1 MEIPAVTLRVG
12 RRDEG
17 SFRLQWTR
25 PKTHVDGYEIHLVPT
40 GDPEGA
46 ESLQLPGSA
55 TSFERSGLGP
65 GQEFSVTVRAQR
77 AQRLGPPATQSVRT
91 RIDAPRDLR
100 PTGAT
105 ATSLSLRWE
114 PPAARPDGYTL
125 LYGPAG
131 RDSTEPPTRLALPPD
146 RTALTLTGLRGT
158 TQYTLTLSAHRGPE
172 QSPPATTH
180 ASTAPMP
187 TLPPPGRPHP
197 EPTRP
202 PVPRL
207 RPPGPAGKPGPR
219 PAPANASSV
228 PSPLFFRTMTQNLT
242 AKLSGYNGTLL
253 QRLESYLCATRYPLR
268 GNQTIATVAK
278 AIYRYLVQ
286 RKSLEE
292 QEMVYVGLGQHSKE
306 LGAMA
311 PPQGHPME
319 QPPGRFQT
327 TGEVGSIFSA
337 GSPGSDAGPRGH
349 AKPAVVA
356 RSPGTIVVSLEG
368 MRGHAERVVVRHWR
382 AGDGGGAGE
391 LAVPGDAAAVR
402 LQGLAPGTTYQV
414 EIHGLVQGRLSKS
427 YSFVAST
434 APEASGTEQP
444 PETSMPSL
452 SRPGPPP
459 GDLAVTDV
467 SPDRFRVTWTATTGP
482 FQHFLLR
489 YREPGSVVP
498 PGQTQVP
505 GGKRSVIVT
514 QLSPGTEYEV
524 ELRGVAPDGTISEP
538 ITTSVWT
545 ARLGGGPGPNE
556 LGVLG
561 VRNVTSDGFGLQWRA
576 RKGLFQSFLLRY
588 EDAAG
593 RTGPQEAEVP
603 GDQRATRV
611 GGLQP
616 GAEYNVTLYGV
627 HRGQLSPP
635 LRARVRTAPADPALQ
650 PSLGDLSASDITHD
664 SALLS
669 WTVQTGTFDSFL
681 LQYKDTE
688 GKPQA
693 LPVDGGSRTV
703 TVTKL
708 APSRRYKFNLYGIS
722 GRKRLGPVSTDAVT
736 AAVPREEEPAPQPSL
751 GELSASDVT
760 HDSALLSWTV
770 QSGDFDSF
778 LLQYKDA
785 EGNPQAL
792 PVDGGSRTVTV
803 ANLAPS
809 RRYKF
814 NLYGISGRKR
824 LGPVSTDTITAAVP
838 REEEPAPQPS
848 LGELSASDVTHDSA
862 LLSWTVQS
870 GDFDSFLLQ
879 YKDAE
884 GNPQAL
890 PVDGGSRTVTVANLA
905 PSRRYKFNLYGI
917 SGRKRLG
924 PVSTDTVTAAVPREE
939 EPAPQPSLGEL
950 SASDVTHDSALLSWT
965 VQSGDFDSF
974 LLQYKDAEGNPQA
987 LPVDGGSRT
996 VTIANLA
1003 PSRRYK
1009 FNLYGISGRKRLG
1022 PVFTDTV
1029 TAAEPREE
1037 EPASE
1042 PSLGELSASDIT
1054 HDSIPLSWTV
1064 QSGDFDS
1071 FLLQYK
1077 NAEGKPQALPVDGG
1091 SRTVTI
1097 TNLAP
1102 SHRYKFKLYGISGR
1116 KRLGPVSTDAVTAA
1130 APREE
1135 EPAPQPSLGELSA
1148 SDITHDSAL
1157 LSWTVQAGDFDS
1169 FLLQYKD
1176 AEGNPQALPVDGGSR
1191 TVTVTNLA
1199 PSRRYKFNLYGIS
1212 GRKRLGP
1219 VSTDAVTAAAPRE
1232 KEPASQPSLGELSAS
1247 DVTHDSILLS
1257 WTVQAGDFDSFLLQ
1271 YKDAEGKP
1279 QALPVDGGSRTVT
1292 VTNLAPSR
1300 RYKFN
1305 LYGISGRKR
1314 LGPVSTDAVTATAP
1328 REEESAP
1335 QPSLGE
1341 LSASDVTHDSAL
1353 LSWTV
1358 QAGDFDSFLLQYK
1371 DAEGKPQALTV
1382 DGGSRTVT
1390 VGNLAPSRRYKFN
1403 LYGVSGRKR
1412 LGPVSTDAVTATAP
1426 REKEPAPQPSLGE
1439 LSASDVTHDS
1449 ALLSWTIQAGDF
1461 DSFLLQYKDTE
1472 GKPQALP
1479 VDRGSR
1485 SVTVANL
1492 APSRRYKFNLY
1503 GISGRKRL
1511 GPVSTDTVTAAAPRK
1526 EEPAPQPSLGEL
1538 SASGVTHDSI
1548 LLSWTIQAGDF
1559 DSFLLQYKDA
1569 EGKPQALPVDG
1580 GSRTVTVTNLA
1591 PSRRYKFN
1599 LYGISGRKRLGPVA
1613 TDAVTATAPRE
1624 EEPAPQ
1630 PSLGELSASDV
1641 TPDSALL
1648 SWTVEEGTF
1657 DSFLLQYKDA
1667 EGNPQALPVDGA
1679 SRTITVANLTPSRR
1693 YKFNLYGISGRK
1705 RLGPVSTDA
1714 VTAAVPREEE
1724 PTPQPSL
1731 GELSA
1736 SNVTHDSAL
1745 LSWTV
1750 QAGTFDSFL
1759 LQYKD
1764 AEGKPQALP
1773 VDGES
1778 RTVTVSN
1785 LAPSRRYKF
1794 NLYGI
1799 SGRKRLGPI
1808 STDTVT
1814 AAAPREEEP
1823 APQPS
1828 LGELSASDVT
1838 PDSALLSWTVEE
1850 GTFDSFL
1857 LQYKDA
1863 EGNPQALP
1871 VDGASRTITVAN
1883 LTPSRR
1889 YKFNLYGISG
1899 RKRLGPVSTDAVTAA
1914 VPREEEPTPQPS
1926 LGELSASNVTHD
1938 SALLSWTVQ
1947 AGTFDSFLLQYK
1959 DVEGKPQA
1967 LPVDGE
1973 SRTVTVSNLAPS
1985 RRYKFNLYGISG
1997 RKRLGPISTDTVTAA
2012 APREEEPA
2020 PQPSLGELSASDVT
2034 PDSALLSWTVEE
2046 GTFDSFLLQY
2056 KDAEG
2061 NPQALPVDGASRTI
2075 TVANLTPSRR
2085 YKFNLYGI
2093 SGRKRLGPVST
2104 DAVTAA
2110 VPREE
2115 EPTPQPSL
2123 GELSA
2128 SNVTHDSALLSWTVQ
2143 AGTFDSFLLQ
2153 YKDAEGKPQALPVD
2167 GESRTVT
2174 VSNLAPSRRYKFN
2187 LYGISGRKRLGP
2199 ISTDTVTAAAPREEE
2214 PAPQP
2219 SLGELSASDVTPDSA
2234 LLSWTVEEGT
2244 FDSFLL
2250 QYKDAEGN
2258 PQALPVDGASRT
2270 ITVANLTPSR
2280 RYKFNLYGISGRKRL
2295 GPVST
2300 DAVTATA
2307 PREEEPAPQ
2316 PSLGELSASNVT
2328 HDSAL
2333 LSWTVQAGTF
2343 DSFLLQYK
2351 DAEGNPQA
2359 LPVDGES
2366 RTVTVSNLAPS
2377 RRYKFNLYGISGRK
2391 RLGPISTDTV
2401 TATAPREEEPA
2412 PQPSL
2417 GELSASDVTPDSALL
2432 SWTVEEGTFDSFL
2445 LQYKDAEGNPQALPV
2460 DGASRTITVANL
2472 TPSRRYKFNLYGISG
2487 RKRLGPV
2494 STDAVTAAVPRE
2506 KEPTPQPSLG
2516 ELSAS
2521 NVTHDSALLSW
2532 TVQAGTFDSFL
2543 LQYKDAEGKPQ
2554 ALPVDG
2560 ESRTVTVSNLAPSRR
2575 YKFNLYGIS
2584 GRKRL
2589 GPISTDTVTAAAP
2602 REKEPASEPSL
2613 GELSASDVTH
2623 DSALLSWTVQAGDF
2637 DSFLLQYKDAEGKP
2651 QALPVDRGSR
2661 TVTVANL
2668 APSRRYKFN
2677 LYGISGRKRL
2687 GPVSTDAVTAVTG
2700 EEEPAPQPSL
2710 GELSASDVTHNSI
2723 LLSWTVEEGTFD
2735 SFLLQY
2741 KDSEGKP
2748 QALPVDG
2755 GSRTVTVANLA
2766 PSRRHKFNLYGIS
2779 GRKRLGPVST
2789 DAVTAPALREEEPA
2803 PQPSLGELS
2812 ASNVTHDSALLS
2824 WTVQSGDFDSFLLQ
2838 YKDAEGNPQALPVD
2852 GGSRTVTV
2860 ANLAPSRRYKFN
2872 LYGISGHK
2880 RLGPVSTDAV
2890 TAAVPREEEPA
2901 PQPSL
2906 GELSASNVTHDSAL
2920 LSWTVQAGD
2929 FDSFLLQYKDAEGK
2943 LQALPVDGGSRTVT
2957 VANLAPSRRYKFNLY
2972 GISGHKRLGPVSTD
2986 AVTAMAPREEGV
2998 GMQLRLGELS
3008 VANAAHNS
3016 LDLSWTVEVGTFDSF
3031 ILQYRD
3037 TEGNP
3042 RALPVDGAL
3051 RSLHL
3056 HDLAPSRRYKF
3067 NLYGISGRKRLG
3079 PVSTN
3084 AVTAAAPREEEPAPQ
3099 PSLGELS
3106 ASNVTHDSALLSW
3119 TVQAGTFDSFVL
3131 QYKDMEGNPQALPVD
3146 GGSRTVT
3153 VANLAPS
3160 RRYKFNL
3167 YGISG
3172 RKRLGPV
3179 STDTVTAAAPREEEP
3194 APQPSLGEL
3203 SASDV
3208 THNSTL
3214 LSWTVQ
3220 SGDFDSFL
3228 LQYKDAKG
3236 KPQALPVDG
3245 GSRTVTV
3252 ANLAPSRRY
3261 KFNLYGISGHKRL
3274 GPVSTDAVTAAA
3286 PREEEP
3292 APQPSLGELS
3302 ASDVTHD
3309 SIPLS
3314 WTVEEGTFDS
3324 FLLQYKDA
3332 EGNPQ
3337 ALPVGGASCR
3347 VTVTNLAPSRR
3358 YKFNLYGISGRKRLG
3373 PVSTDAVTAAAP
3385 REKEPAPQ
3393 PSLGE
3398 LSASDVT
3405 HDSILLSWTVQA
3417 GDFDSFL
3424 LQYKDV
3430 KGKPQ
3435 ALPVDGGS
3443 RTVTVTNL
3451 APSRRY
3457 KFNLYGISGRKRLGP
3472 ISTDAVT
3479 DVAPREEEPAPQPSL
3494 GELSASD
3501 ITHDSALL
3509 SWTVEEGTFD
3519 SFLLQ
3524 YKDAE
3529 GKPQALPVD
3538 GESRTVTVA
3547 NLAPSRRYKFNLYG
3561 ISGRKR
3567 LGPVSTDTVTA
3578 AAPWEEE
3585 PAPQPSLGE
3594 LSASDVTHDSALLS
3608 WTVEE
3613 GTFDSFLLQYKD
3625 AEGNPQALPVDGGSR
3640 SVTVANLAPSRRY
3653 KFNLYGISG
3662 RKRLGPVSTDAVTAA
3677 GPREEEPALQPSLGE
3692 LSASN
3697 VTHDSALLSWTVE
3710 GTFDSFLLQYKD
3722 AEGKPQALPVDG
3734 GSRSVT
3740 VANLALSRRYKFNL
3754 YGVSGRKRLGPVS
3767 TDTVTAP
3774 REEEPAPQPSLGEL
3788 SASDVTHDS
3797 ALISW
3802 TVEEGTF
3809 DSFLLQYKDA
3819 EGKPQAL
3826 PVDGGSRSV
3835 TVANLAPSRRY
3846 KFNLY
3851 GISGRKRL
3859 GPVSTDAV
3867 TAAALREEEPAPQP
3881 SLGELS
3887 ASDVTHD
3894 SALLS
3899 WTVEG
3904 TFDSFLLQY
3913 KDAEGKP
3920 QALPT
3925 DGASRRV
3932 TITNLAP
3939 SRRYKFNLY
3948 GISGRKRLGPV
3959 STDTV
3964 TATVPREEEP
3974 APQPSLGEL
3983 SASNVTHDSA
3993 LLSWTVQAGTF
4004 DSFLLQYKDAEGKP
4018 QALPVDGGSRTV
4030 TVTNLAPSRR
4040 YKFNLYGISGRKR
4053 LGPISTDT
4061 VTATALR
4068 EEEPAPQPSLGEL
4081 SASNVTHDSALLSWT
4096 VQAGDFDSFLL
4107 QYKDAEGN
4115 PQALPVDGGSRTVT
4129 VAHLAPS
4136 RRYKFNLYGISGRK
4150 RLGPVST
4157 DTVTAAAP
4165 REEEPAPQPS
4175 LGELSASDV
4184 THDSALL
4191 SWTVQAGDFDS
4202 FLLQYKDAEGKPQAL
4217 PVDGGSRTVTV
4228 AHLAPSRRYKFNLY
4242 GISGRKRLGPVST
4255 DTVTAPREEG
4265 AGIRLRLGQL
4275 SASDITHNSLDLSW
4289 TVEEGTFDSFI
4300 LQYRDADSNPQV
4312 LPVDGGSRTV
4322 TVAHL
4327 APSRRYKFNLYGIS
4341 GRKRLGP
4348 VSTDA
4353 VTGRQEEEDE
4363 EEEEEGASQPKLGE
4377 LSTSEVTK
4385 DSVRLSWTV
4394 QAGAFDSFL
4403 LQYRDGE
4410 GKPQALPTD
4419 GASRTLVV
4427 SDLLPSRKYKF
4438 NLYGVSGPK
4447 RLGPVSTDAVTA
4459 FPEASSVTPARL
4471 DQLLISEVTPTS
4483 LRLSWDAPEGN
4494 FDTFLIRYRD
4504 AGRGPGLGPAPAQ
4517 EVPVPGAQRS
4527 AVLRGLRPSTE
4538 YGLAVYG
4545 LRQGEETANVHGAA
4559 QTSSLELESPRDL
4572 HFSDV
4577 RETSVGVTWGAPSTH
4592 VDRYKVSFQLSKGG
4606 EPQSVMVAGTRLQTT
4621 LEGLIPG
4628 ASYEVSVMAVR
4639 GFEESEPLVGYVTT
4653 VPDGPSDLR
4662 AVNVTEASALLRWNP
4677 PRAPVQSYE
4686 LSYGPPEGPAVTV
4699 RLPGARAEH
4708 PLTGLRLDT
4717 EYLVSVH
4724 GVTGGN
4730 RSSPAHATFTTGLD
4744 APRDLQATDV
4754 TPRSARLSWTPPRV
4768 PPAGYL
4774 LSYET
4779 PSGQTQEIPLGSDA
4793 ASYQL
4798 SNLSPSSRYQVR
4810 VQAIRGGLPSTP
4822 IATSFNTVW
4831 LTYPFP
4837 RDCVEEQ
4844 LNGPGPSREVT
4855 IYLGGDRQ
4863 RPLQV
4868 YCDMETDGGG
4878 WLVFQRR
4885 MDGETD
4891 FWRDWQAYAQGFGN
4905 RSREF
4910 WLGNDALHQLTA
4922 AGEQELRVDLRA
4934 GAEAAYARYQRFRVD
4949 PPSEHYRLH
4958 LDGYRGT
4965 AGDAL
4970 SYHSGSVFSTRDR
4983 DPSRLLIPCAVSYR
4997 GAWWYRNCHY
5007 ANLNGLYG
5015 SGRDHQGVNWFN
5027 WKGFEFSIP
5036 FTEMKLRPRR
5046 G

>member
-1 MEIPAVTLRVG
+1 MGPWLLLLALVQGAPPPPGTGLRAPHPHRAPANATVFSHIYSIRRGAGEGAGGAGPESPQEALAPPSQQQPPRLYEHTLEGDEQVVFTHRINLPPPACDCEGRGDGGALREALSRLRALEAQVQALREQCGAKGCCPSSATAQAGTGQTDTQSLCSRHGTFDLATCGCVCQPGWGGPTCAEPQCPGGCGGRGECRAGRCACPPGFTGARCETPVCADDCNDQGRCQGGRCVCFPGYSGPACETPDCPGDCRGRGRCQGGRCVCRPGYAGPDCGTRGCPGDCRGRGRCLKSGVCACHPGYAGPDCSQPACPGDCGGHGECRLGECHCQEGYAGEDCTIEIPAVTLRVG

-25 PKTHVDGYEIHLVPT
+25 PKSHVDGYEIHLVPT

-65 GQEFSVTVRAQR
+65 GREFSVTVRAQR

-125 LYGPAG
+125 HYGPAG

-146 RTALTLTGLRGT
+146 RTALTLTGLRST
-158 TQYTLTLSAHRGPE
+158 TQYTLTLTAHRGPE
-172 QSPPATTH
+172 QSPPASIN

-207 RPPGPAGKPGPR
+207 RPPGPVGKPGPR

-242 AKLSGYNGTLL
+242 AKLSRYNGTLL
-253 QRLESYLCATRYPLR
+253 QRLESYLRATRYPLR
-268 GNQTIATVAK
+268 GNQTIATAAR
-278 AIYRYLVQ
+278 AIYHYLVQ

-319 QPPGRFQT
+319 QPTGPPGRFQIA
-327 TGEVGSIFSA
+327 GEGGSIFSA
-337 GSPGSDAGPRGH
+337 GSPGSEAGPRGH

-402 LQGLAPGTTYQV
+402 LQGLAPGTTYRV

-452 SRPGPPP
+452 SRPGRPP

-593 RTGPQEAEVP
+593 RMGPREAEVP

-616 GAEYNVTLYGV
+616 GTEYNVTLYGV

-635 LRARVRTAPADPALQ
+635 LRARVRTAPSEPAPQ
-650 PSLGDLSASDITHD
+650 PSLGELSASSVTHD

-669 WTVQTGTFDSFL
+669 WTVQSGTFDSFL
-681 LQYKDTE
+681 LQYKDAE

-703 TVTKL
+703 TVAKL

-751 GELSASDVT
+751 GELSASGVT
-760 HDSALLSWTV
+760 HDSALLSWTI
-770 QSGDFDSF
+770 QAGDFDSF

-785 EGNPQAL
+785 EGNPQVLPVDGGSRTVTVANLAPSRRYKFNLYGISGRKRLGPISTDTVTAAAPREEEPASEPSLGELSASDITHDSTLLSWTVQAGDFDSFLLQYKDAEGKPQAL

-824 LGPVSTDTITAAVP
+824 LGPVSTDAVTAAAPREEEPASEPSLGELSASDITHDSTLLSWTVQAGDFDSFLLQYKDAEGKPQALPVDGGSRTVTVANLAPSRRYKFKLYGISGRKRLGPVSTDTVTAAEP

-862 LLSWTVQS
+862 LLSWTVQA
-870 GDFDSFLLQ
+870 GTFDSFLLQ
-879 YKDAE
+879 YKD
-884 GNPQAL
+884 
-890 PVDGGSRTVTVANLA
+890 
-905 PSRRYKFNLYGI
+905 
-917 SGRKRLG
+917 
-924 PVSTDTVTAAVPREE
+924 
-939 EPAPQPSLGEL
+939 
-950 SASDVTHDSALLSWT
+950 
-965 VQSGDFDSF
+965 
-974 LLQYKDAEGNPQA
+974 
-987 LPVDGGSRT
+987 
-996 VTIANLA
+996 
-1003 PSRRYK
+1003 
-1009 FNLYGISGRKRLG
+1009 
-1022 PVFTDTV
+1022 
-1029 TAAEPREE
+1029 
-1037 EPASE
+1037 
-1042 PSLGELSASDIT
+1042 
-1054 HDSIPLSWTV
+1054 
-1064 QSGDFDS
+1064 
-1071 FLLQYK
+1071 
-1077 NAEGKPQALPVDGG
+1077 AEGKPQALPVDGG
-1091 SRTVTI
+1091 SRIVT
-1097 TNLAP
+1097 LA
-1102 SHRYKFKLYGISGR
+1102 
-1116 KRLGPVSTDAVTAA
+1116 
-1130 APREE
+1130 
-1135 EPAPQPSLGELSA
+1135 
-1148 SDITHDSAL
+1148 
-1157 LSWTVQAGDFDS
+1157 
-1169 FLLQYKD
+1169 
-1176 AEGNPQALPVDGGSR
+1176 
-1191 TVTVTNLA
+1191 NLA

-1232 KEPASQPSLGELSAS
+1232 EKPAPQPSLGELSAS
-1247 DVTHDSILLS
+1247 DVTHDSALLS
-1257 WTVQAGDFDSFLLQ
+1257 WTVQAGDFDSFLLQYKDAEGKPQALPVDGGSRTVTVADLAPSRRYKFNLYGISGRKRLGPVSTDAVTATAPQEEEPAPQPSLGELSASDVTHDSALLSWTVEEGTFDSFLLQ

-1314 LGPVSTDAVTATAP
+1314 LGPVSTDAVTA
-1328 REEESAP
+1328 
-1335 QPSLGE
+1335 
-1341 LSASDVTHDSAL
+1341 
-1353 LSWTV
+1353 
-1358 QAGDFDSFLLQYK
+1358 
-1371 DAEGKPQALTV
+1371 
-1382 DGGSRTVT
+1382 
-1390 VGNLAPSRRYKFN
+1390 
-1403 LYGVSGRKR
+1403 
-1412 LGPVSTDAVTATAP
+1412 
-1426 REKEPAPQPSLGE
+1426 
-1439 LSASDVTHDS
+1439 
-1449 ALLSWTIQAGDF
+1449 
-1461 DSFLLQYKDTE
+1461 
-1472 GKPQALP
+1472 
-1479 VDRGSR
+1479 
-1485 SVTVANL
+1485 
-1492 APSRRYKFNLY
+1492 
-1503 GISGRKRL
+1503 
-1511 GPVSTDTVTAAAPRK
+1511 
-1526 EEPAPQPSLGEL
+1526 
-1538 SASGVTHDSI
+1538 
-1548 LLSWTIQAGDF
+1548 
-1559 DSFLLQYKDA
+1559 
-1569 EGKPQALPVDG
+1569 
-1580 GSRTVTVTNLA
+1580 
-1591 PSRRYKFN
+1591 
-1599 LYGISGRKRLGPVA
+1599 
-1613 TDAVTATAPRE
+1613 
-1624 EEPAPQ
+1624 
-1630 PSLGELSASDV
+1630 
-1641 TPDSALL
+1641 
-1648 SWTVEEGTF
+1648 
-1657 DSFLLQYKDA
+1657 
-1667 EGNPQALPVDGA
+1667 
-1679 SRTITVANLTPSRR
+1679 
-1693 YKFNLYGISGRK
+1693 
-1705 RLGPVSTDA
+1705 
-1714 VTAAVPREEE
+1714 
-1724 PTPQPSL
+1724 
-1731 GELSA
+1731 
-1736 SNVTHDSAL
+1736 
-1745 LSWTV
+1745 
-1750 QAGTFDSFL
+1750 
-1759 LQYKD
+1759 
-1764 AEGKPQALP
+1764 
-1773 VDGES
+1773 
-1778 RTVTVSN
+1778 
-1785 LAPSRRYKF
+1785 
-1794 NLYGI
+1794 
-1799 SGRKRLGPI
+1799 
-1808 STDTVT
+1808 
-1814 AAAPREEEP
+1814 AAPREEEP
-1823 APQPS
+1823 AP
-1828 LGELSASDVT
+1828 
-1838 PDSALLSWTVEE
+1838 
-1850 GTFDSFL
+1850 
-1857 LQYKDA
+1857 
-1863 EGNPQALP
+1863 
-1871 VDGASRTITVAN
+1871 R
-1883 LTPSRR
+1883 
-1889 YKFNLYGISG
+1889 
-1899 RKRLGPVSTDAVTAA
+1899 
-1914 VPREEEPTPQPS
+1914 
-1926 LGELSASNVTHD
+1926 
-1938 SALLSWTVQ
+1938 
-1947 AGTFDSFLLQYK
+1947 
-1959 DVEGKPQA
+1959 
-1967 LPVDGE
+1967 
-1973 SRTVTVSNLAPS
+1973 
-1985 RRYKFNLYGISG
+1985 
-1997 RKRLGPISTDTVTAA
+1997 
-2012 APREEEPA
+2012 
-2020 PQPSLGELSASDVT
+2020 
-2034 PDSALLSWTVEE
+2034 
-2046 GTFDSFLLQY
+2046 
-2056 KDAEG
+2056 
-2061 NPQALPVDGASRTI
+2061 
-2075 TVANLTPSRR
+2075 
-2085 YKFNLYGI
+2085 
-2093 SGRKRLGPVST
+2093 
-2104 DAVTAA
+2104 
-2110 VPREE
+2110 
-2115 EPTPQPSL
+2115 
-2123 GELSA
+2123 
-2128 SNVTHDSALLSWTVQ
+2128 
-2143 AGTFDSFLLQ
+2143 
-2153 YKDAEGKPQALPVD
+2153 
-2167 GESRTVT
+2167 
-2174 VSNLAPSRRYKFN
+2174 
-2187 LYGISGRKRLGP
+2187 
-2199 ISTDTVTAAAPREEE
+2199 
-2214 PAPQP
+2214 
-2219 SLGELSASDVTPDSA
+2219 
-2234 LLSWTVEEGT
+2234 
-2244 FDSFLL
+2244 
-2250 QYKDAEGN
+2250 
-2258 PQALPVDGASRT
+2258 
-2270 ITVANLTPSR
+2270 
-2280 RYKFNLYGISGRKRL
+2280 
-2295 GPVST
+2295 
-2300 DAVTATA
+2300 
-2307 PREEEPAPQ
+2307 
-2316 PSLGELSASNVT
+2316 
-2328 HDSAL
+2328 
-2333 LSWTVQAGTF
+2333 
-2343 DSFLLQYK
+2343 
-2351 DAEGNPQA
+2351 
-2359 LPVDGES
+2359 
-2366 RTVTVSNLAPS
+2366 
-2377 RRYKFNLYGISGRK
+2377 
-2391 RLGPISTDTV
+2391 
-2401 TATAPREEEPA
+2401 
-2412 PQPSL
+2412 
-2417 GELSASDVTPDSALL
+2417 
-2432 SWTVEEGTFDSFL
+2432 
-2445 LQYKDAEGNPQALPV
+2445 
-2460 DGASRTITVANL
+2460 
-2472 TPSRRYKFNLYGISG
+2472 
-2487 RKRLGPV
+2487 
-2494 STDAVTAAVPRE
+2494 
-2506 KEPTPQPSLG
+2506 
-2516 ELSAS
+2516 
-2521 NVTHDSALLSW
+2521 
-2532 TVQAGTFDSFL
+2532 
-2543 LQYKDAEGKPQ
+2543 
-2554 ALPVDG
+2554 
-2560 ESRTVTVSNLAPSRR
+2560 
-2575 YKFNLYGIS
+2575 
-2584 GRKRL
+2584 
-2589 GPISTDTVTAAAP
+2589 
-2602 REKEPASEPSL
+2602 PSL

-2651 QALPVDRGSR
+2651 QALPVDGGSR
-2661 TVTVANL
+2661 TVTVADLAPSRRYKFNLYGISGRKRLGPVSTDTVTAAVPRKEEPAPQPSLGELSASGVTHDSALLSWTVQAGDFDSFLLQYKDAEGKPQALPVDGGSRTVTVADL

-2687 GPVSTDAVTAVTG
+2687 GPVSTDAVTAAAPR

-2710 GELSASDVTHNSI
+2710 GELSASDVTH
-2723 LLSWTVEEGTFD
+2723 
-2735 SFLLQY
+2735 
-2741 KDSEGKP
+2741 
-2748 QALPVDG
+2748 
-2755 GSRTVTVANLA
+2755 
-2766 PSRRHKFNLYGIS
+2766 
-2779 GRKRLGPVST
+2779 
-2789 DAVTAPALREEEPA
+2789 
-2803 PQPSLGELS
+2803 
-2812 ASNVTHDSALLS
+2812 DSALLS
-2824 WTVQSGDFDSFLLQ
+2824 WTVQAGDFDSFLLQ

-2872 LYGISGHK
+2872 LYGISGRK

-2890 TAAVPREEEPA
+2890 TAPREEEPA

-2906 GELSASNVTHDSAL
+2906 GELSASGLTHDSIL

-2929 FDSFLLQYKDAEGK
+2929 FASFLLQYKDAEGNP
-2943 LQALPVDGGSRTVT
+2943 QVLPVDGGSRTVT
-2957 VANLAPSRRYKFNLY
+2957 VTN
-2972 GISGHKRLGPVSTD
+2972 
-2986 AVTAMAPREEGV
+2986 
-2998 GMQLRLGELS
+2998 
-3008 VANAAHNS
+3008 
-3016 LDLSWTVEVGTFDSF
+3016 
-3031 ILQYRD
+3031 
-3037 TEGNP
+3037 
-3042 RALPVDGAL
+3042 
-3051 RSLHL
+3051 
-3056 HDLAPSRRYKF
+3056 LAPSRRYKF

-3079 PVSTN
+3079 PVSTD
-3084 AVTAAAPREEEPAPQ
+3084 AVTAVTGEEEPAPQ
-3099 PSLGELS
+3099 PSLGELLTS
-3106 ASNVTHDSALLSW
+3106 DVTHNSILLSW
-3119 TVQAGTFDSFVL
+3119 TVEGTFDSFLL
-3131 QYKDMEGNPQALPVD
+3131 QYKDVEGKPQALPVD

-3179 STDTVTAAAPREEEP
+3179 STD
-3194 APQPSLGEL
+3194 
-3203 SASDV
+3203 
-3208 THNSTL
+3208 
-3214 LSWTVQ
+3214 
-3220 SGDFDSFL
+3220 
-3228 LQYKDAKG
+3228 
-3236 KPQALPVDG
+3236 
-3245 GSRTVTV
+3245 
-3252 ANLAPSRRY
+3252 
-3261 KFNLYGISGHKRL
+3261 
-3274 GPVSTDAVTAAA
+3274 AVTAAA

-3292 APQPSLGELS
+3292 ASELSLGELS
-3302 ASDVTHD
+3302 ASD
-3309 SIPLS
+3309 
-3314 WTVEEGTFDS
+3314 
-3324 FLLQYKDA
+3324 
-3332 EGNPQ
+3332 
-3337 ALPVGGASCR
+3337 
-3347 VTVTNLAPSRR
+3347 
-3358 YKFNLYGISGRKRLG
+3358 
-3373 PVSTDAVTAAAP
+3373 
-3385 REKEPAPQ
+3385 
-3393 PSLGE
+3393 
-3398 LSASDVT
+3398 
-3405 HDSILLSWTVQA
+3405 
-3417 GDFDSFL
+3417 
-3424 LQYKDV
+3424 
-3430 KGKPQ
+3430 
-3435 ALPVDGGS
+3435 
-3443 RTVTVTNL
+3443 
-3451 APSRRY
+3451 
-3457 KFNLYGISGRKRLGP
+3457 
-3472 ISTDAVT
+3472 
-3479 DVAPREEEPAPQPSL
+3479 
-3494 GELSASD
+3494 
-3501 ITHDSALL
+3501 
-3509 SWTVEEGTFD
+3509 
-3519 SFLLQ
+3519 
-3524 YKDAE
+3524 
-3529 GKPQALPVD
+3529 
-3538 GESRTVTVA
+3538 
-3547 NLAPSRRYKFNLYG
+3547 
-3561 ISGRKR
+3561 
-3567 LGPVSTDTVTA
+3567 
-3578 AAPWEEE
+3578 
-3585 PAPQPSLGE
+3585 
-3594 LSASDVTHDSALLS
+3594 
-3608 WTVEE
+3608 
-3613 GTFDSFLLQYKD
+3613 
-3625 AEGNPQALPVDGGSR
+3625 
-3640 SVTVANLAPSRRY
+3640 
-3653 KFNLYGISG
+3653 
-3662 RKRLGPVSTDAVTAA
+3662 
-3677 GPREEEPALQPSLGE
+3677 
-3692 LSASN
+3692 
-3697 VTHDSALLSWTVE
+3697 
-3710 GTFDSFLLQYKD
+3710 
-3722 AEGKPQALPVDG
+3722 
-3734 GSRSVT
+3734 
-3740 VANLALSRRYKFNL
+3740 
-3754 YGVSGRKRLGPVS
+3754 
-3767 TDTVTAP
+3767 
-3774 REEEPAPQPSLGEL
+3774 
-3788 SASDVTHDS
+3788 
-3797 ALISW
+3797 
-3802 TVEEGTF
+3802 
-3809 DSFLLQYKDA
+3809 
-3819 EGKPQAL
+3819 
-3826 PVDGGSRSV
+3826 
-3835 TVANLAPSRRY
+3835 
-3846 KFNLY
+3846 
-3851 GISGRKRL
+3851 
-3859 GPVSTDAV
+3859 
-3867 TAAALREEEPAPQP
+3867 
-3881 SLGELS
+3881 
-3887 ASDVTHD
+3887 
-3894 SALLS
+3894 
-3899 WTVEG
+3899 
-3904 TFDSFLLQY
+3904 
-3913 KDAEGKP
+3913 
-3920 QALPT
+3920 
-3925 DGASRRV
+3925 
-3932 TITNLAP
+3932 
-3939 SRRYKFNLY
+3939 
-3948 GISGRKRLGPV
+3948 
-3959 STDTV
+3959 
-3964 TATVPREEEP
+3964 
-3974 APQPSLGEL
+3974 
-3983 SASNVTHDSA
+3983 
-3993 LLSWTVQAGTF
+3993 
-4004 DSFLLQYKDAEGKP
+4004 
-4018 QALPVDGGSRTV
+4018 
-4030 TVTNLAPSRR
+4030 
-4040 YKFNLYGISGRKR
+4040 
-4053 LGPISTDT
+4053 
-4061 VTATALR
+4061 
-4068 EEEPAPQPSLGEL
+4068 
-4081 SASNVTHDSALLSWT
+4081 VTHDSALLSWT

-4115 PQALPVDGGSRTVT
+4115 PQVLPVDGGSRTVT
-4129 VAHLAPS
+4129 VANLAPS

-4202 FLLQYKDAEGKPQAL
+4202 FLLQYKDAEGNPQALPVDGGSRTVTVANLAPSRRYKFNLYGISGRKRLGPVSTDAVTAMAPREEGVGTQLRLGELSVANAAHNSLDLSWTVEEGTFDSFILQYRDAEGNPRALPVDGALRSLHLHDLAPSRRYKFNLYGVSGRKRLGPVSTDAVTAAVPQEEEPAPQPSLGELSASNVTHDSALLSWTIQAGTFDSFILQYKDAEGKPQAL

-4228 AHLAPSRRYKFNLY
+4228 ANLAPSRRYKFNLYGISGRKRLGPVSTDAVTAAAPREEEPAPQPSLGELSASDVTHDSALLSWTVQAGDFDSFLLQYKDAEGKPQVLPVDGGSRTVTVANLAPSRRYKFNLYGISGRKRLGPVSTDAVTAAAPREEEPAPQPSLGELSASNVTHDSIPLSWTVEEGTFDSFLLQYKDAKGKPQALPLDGGSRTVTVANLAPSRRYKFNLYGISGRKRLGPVSTDAVTAAVPREEKPAPQPSLGELSASDVTHDSALLSWTVQAGDFDSFLLQYKDAEGKPQALPVDGESRTVTVANLAPSRRYKFNLYGISGRKRLGPVSTDAVTAAAPREEESAPQPSLGELSASDVTHDSALLSWTVQAGTFDSFLLQYKDAEGKPQALPVDGESRTVTVANLAPSRRYKFNLY

-4255 DTVTAPREEG
+4255 DTVTAAAPREEEPAPQPSLGELSASDVTHDSALLSWTVEEGTFDSFLLQYKDAEGKPQALPVDGGSRTVTVANLAPSRRYKFNLYGISGRKRLGPVSTDAVTAAGPRKEEPAPPASLGELSASDITHDSALLSWTIQAGDFDSFLLQYKDAEGNPQALPVDGGSRTVTVTNLAPSRRYKFNLYGISGRKRLGPVSTDAVTAPREEEPAPQPSLGELSASNVTHDSALLSWTVQAGDFDSFLLQYKDAEGNPQALPMDGGSRTVTLANLAPSRRYKFNLYSISGRKRLGPVSTDAVTAAAPREEEPAPQPSLGELSASDVTHDSALLSWTVEGTFDSFLLQYKDTEGKPQALPADGASRMVTITNLAPSRRYKFNLYGISGRKRLGPVSTDAVTAAVPREEEPAPQPSLGELSASNVTHDSALLSWTVQAGDFDSFLLQYKDAEGNPQALPVDGGSRTVTVANLAPSRRYKFNLYGISGRKRLGPVSTDAVTAAVPGEEEPAPQPSLGELSASDVTHDSALLSWTVQAGDFDSFLLQYKDAEGKPQALPVDGGSRTVTVADLAPSRRYKFNLYGISGRKRLGPVSTDAITAAAPREEEPAPQPSLGELSASDVTHDSALLSWTIQARDFDSFLLQYKDAEGKPQALPVDGGSRTVTVADLAPSHRYKFNLYGISGRKRLGPVSTDAVTAAAPREEEPAPRPSLGELSASGVTHDSALLSWTVQAGDFDSFLLQYRDAEGKPQALPVDGGSRTVTVANLAPSRRYKFNLYGISGRKRLGPVSTDAVTAAAPQEEEPAPQPSLGELSASGLTHDSALLSWTVQAGDFASFLLQYKDAEGKPQALPVDGGSRTVTVANLAPSHRYKFNLYGISGRKRLGPVSTDAVTAPREEG
-4265 AGIRLRLGQL
+4265 ARIRLRLGQL
-4275 SASDITHNSLDLSW
+4275 SASDITHDSLDLSW

-4300 LQYRDADSNPQV
+4300 LQYRDAEGNPQA

-4322 TVAHL
+4322 TVANL

-4394 QAGAFDSFL
+4394 QAGAFDAFL
-4403 LQYRDGE
+4403 LQYRDAE
-4410 GKPQALPTD
+4410 GKPQALPAD

-4483 LRLSWDAPEGN
+4483 LRLSWDVPEGD

-4504 AGRGPGLGPAPAQ
+4504 AGWGPGLGPAPAQ

-4527 AVLRGLRPSTE
+4527 AVLRGLQPSTE

-4592 VDRYKVSFQLSKGG
+4592 VDRYKVSFQLSEGG

-4662 AVNVTEASALLRWNP
+4662 AINVTEASALLRWRP

-4730 RSSPAHATFTTGLD
+4730 RSSPARATFTTGLD

-4798 SNLSPSSRYQVR
+4798 SNLSPSSRYQVQ

-4831 LTYPFP
+4831 LTHPFP

-4891 FWRDWQAYAQGFGN
+4891 FWRDWQEYAQGFGN

-4983 DPSRLLIPCAVSYR
+4983 DPNRLLIPCAVSYR

>member
-1 MEIPAVTLRVG
+1 M
-12 RRDEG
+12 
-17 SFRLQWTR
+17 S
-25 PKTHVDGYEIHLVPT
+25 

-158 TQYTLTLSAHRGPE
+158 TQYTLTLTAHRGPE

-187 TLPPPGRPHP
+187 TLPLPGRLHP

-242 AKLSGYNGTLL
+242 AKLSRYNGTLL
-253 QRLESYLCATRYPLR
+253 QRLESYLRATRYPLR

-319 QPPGRFQT
+319 QPTGPPGRFQIA
-327 TGEVGSIFSA
+327 GEVGSIFSA

-391 LAVPGDAAAVR
+391 LAVPGDAAAVH

-635 LRARVRTAPADPALQ
+635 LRARVRTAPADPAPQ
-650 PSLGDLSASDITHD
+650 PSLGELSASDVTHD

-669 WTVQTGTFDSFL
+669 WTVQAGTFDSFL
-681 LQYKDTE
+681 LQYKDAE

-703 TVTKL
+703 TITKL

-722 GRKRLGPVSTDAVT
+722 GRKRLGPMSTDTVT

-751 GELSASDVT
+751 GELSASDIT

-824 LGPVSTDTITAAVP
+824 LGPVFTDAVTAAVP

-848 LGELSASDVTHDSA
+848 LGELSASDVTHDSV

-924 PVSTDTVTAAVPREE
+924 P
-939 EPAPQPSLGEL
+939 
-950 SASDVTHDSALLSWT
+950 
-965 VQSGDFDSF
+965 
-974 LLQYKDAEGNPQA
+974 
-987 LPVDGGSRT
+987 
-996 VTIANLA
+996 I
-1003 PSRRYK
+1003 
-1009 FNLYGISGRKRLG
+1009 
-1022 PVFTDTV
+1022 FTDAV

-1042 PSLGELSASDIT
+1042 PSLGELSASNIT

-1077 NAEGKPQALPVDGG
+1077 DAEGKPQALPVDGG

-1116 KRLGPVSTDAVTAA
+1116 KRLGPVSTDAVTAV

-1176 AEGNPQALPVDGGSR
+1176 AEGNPQALPMDGGSR

-1219 VSTDAVTAAAPRE
+1219 VSTDAVTAAAPRK
-1232 KEPASQPSLGELSAS
+1232 KEPASQPSLGKLSAS

-1279 QALPVDGGSRTVT
+1279 QALPVDGGSRSVT
-1292 VTNLAPSR
+1292 VANLAPSR

-1328 REEESAP
+1328 REEEPAP

-1358 QAGDFDSFLLQYK
+1358 QAGDFDSFLLHYK
-1371 DAEGKPQALTV
+1371 DAEGKPQVLTV

-1390 VGNLAPSRRYKFN
+1390 VANLAPSRRYKFN
-1403 LYGVSGRKR
+1403 LYGVSGHKR

-1449 ALLSWTIQAGDF
+1449 ALLSWTVQAGDF

-1472 GKPQALP
+1472 GKPQVLP
-1479 VDRGSR
+1479 VAGGSR
-1485 SVTVANL
+1485 TVTVANL

-1511 GPVSTDTVTAAAPRK
+1511 GPVSTDAVTAAAPRK
-1526 EEPAPQPSLGEL
+1526 EEPATQPSLGEL
-1538 SASGVTHDSI
+1538 SASDVTHDSI

-1569 EGKPQALPVDG
+1569 EGNPQALPVDG
-1580 GSRTVTVTNLA
+1580 GSRTVTVANLA

-1599 LYGISGRKRLGPVA
+1599 LYGISGRKRLGPVS
-1613 TDAVTATAPRE
+1613 TDAVTAAAPRE

-1641 TPDSALL
+1641 THDSALL

-1679 SRTITVANLTPSRR
+1679 SHTITVANLTPSRR

-1705 RLGPVSTDA
+1705 RLGPISTDA
-1714 VTAAVPREEE
+1714 VTATAPREEE
-1724 PTPQPSL
+1724 PAPQPSL

-1814 AAAPREEEP
+1814 A
-1823 APQPS
+1823 
-1828 LGELSASDVT
+1828 
-1838 PDSALLSWTVEE
+1838 
-1850 GTFDSFL
+1850 
-1857 LQYKDA
+1857 
-1863 EGNPQALP
+1863 
-1871 VDGASRTITVAN
+1871 
-1883 LTPSRR
+1883 
-1889 YKFNLYGISG
+1889 
-1899 RKRLGPVSTDAVTAA
+1899 TA
-1914 VPREEEPTPQPS
+1914 PREEEPTPQPS
-1926 LGELSASNVTHD
+1926 LGELSASN
-1938 SALLSWTVQ
+1938 
-1947 AGTFDSFLLQYK
+1947 
-1959 DVEGKPQA
+1959 
-1967 LPVDGE
+1967 
-1973 SRTVTVSNLAPS
+1973 
-1985 RRYKFNLYGISG
+1985 I
-1997 RKRLGPISTDTVTAA
+1997 
-2012 APREEEPA
+2012 
-2020 PQPSLGELSASDVT
+2020 
-2034 PDSALLSWTVEE
+2034 
-2046 GTFDSFLLQY
+2046 
-2056 KDAEG
+2056 
-2061 NPQALPVDGASRTI
+2061 
-2075 TVANLTPSRR
+2075 
-2085 YKFNLYGI
+2085 
-2093 SGRKRLGPVST
+2093 
-2104 DAVTAA
+2104 
-2110 VPREE
+2110 
-2115 EPTPQPSL
+2115 
-2123 GELSA
+2123 
-2128 SNVTHDSALLSWTVQ
+2128 THDSALLSWTVQ

-2187 LYGISGRKRLGP
+2187 LYGISGRKHLGP
-2199 ISTDTVTAAAPREEE
+2199 ISTDT
-2214 PAPQP
+2214 
-2219 SLGELSASDVTPDSA
+2219 
-2234 LLSWTVEEGT
+2234 
-2244 FDSFLL
+2244 
-2250 QYKDAEGN
+2250 
-2258 PQALPVDGASRT
+2258 
-2270 ITVANLTPSR
+2270 
-2280 RYKFNLYGISGRKRL
+2280 
-2295 GPVST
+2295 
-2300 DAVTATA
+2300 VTATA

-2316 PSLGELSASNVT
+2316 PSLGELWASNVT

-2351 DAEGNPQA
+2351 DTEGKPQA

-2366 RTVTVSNLAPS
+2366 RMVTVSNLAPS

-2391 RLGPISTDTV
+2391 RLGPISTD
-2401 TATAPREEEPA
+2401 
-2412 PQPSL
+2412 
-2417 GELSASDVTPDSALL
+2417 
-2432 SWTVEEGTFDSFL
+2432 
-2445 LQYKDAEGNPQALPV
+2445 
-2460 DGASRTITVANL
+2460 
-2472 TPSRRYKFNLYGISG
+2472 
-2487 RKRLGPV
+2487 
-2494 STDAVTAAVPRE
+2494 AVTAA
-2506 KEPTPQPSLG
+2506 
-2516 ELSAS
+2516 
-2521 NVTHDSALLSW
+2521 AL
-2532 TVQAGTFDSFL
+2532 
-2543 LQYKDAEGKPQ
+2543 
-2554 ALPVDG
+2554 
-2560 ESRTVTVSNLAPSRR
+2560 
-2575 YKFNLYGIS
+2575 
-2584 GRKRL
+2584 
-2589 GPISTDTVTAAAP
+2589 

-2651 QALPVDRGSR
+2651 QALPVDGGSR

-2687 GPVSTDAVTAVTG
+2687 GPISTDAVTAVTG

-2741 KDSEGKP
+2741 KD
-2748 QALPVDG
+2748 
-2755 GSRTVTVANLA
+2755 
-2766 PSRRHKFNLYGIS
+2766 
-2779 GRKRLGPVST
+2779 
-2789 DAVTAPALREEEPA
+2789 
-2803 PQPSLGELS
+2803 
-2812 ASNVTHDSALLS
+2812 
-2824 WTVQSGDFDSFLLQ
+2824 
-2838 YKDAEGNPQALPVD
+2838 
-2852 GGSRTVTV
+2852 
-2860 ANLAPSRRYKFN
+2860 
-2872 LYGISGHK
+2872 
-2880 RLGPVSTDAV
+2880 
-2890 TAAVPREEEPA
+2890 
-2901 PQPSL
+2901 
-2906 GELSASNVTHDSAL
+2906 
-2920 LSWTVQAGD
+2920 
-2929 FDSFLLQYKDAEGK
+2929 AEGK
-2943 LQALPVDGGSRTVT
+2943 
-2957 VANLAPSRRYKFNLY
+2957 
-2972 GISGHKRLGPVSTD
+2972 
-2986 AVTAMAPREEGV
+2986 
-2998 GMQLRLGELS
+2998 
-3008 VANAAHNS
+3008 
-3016 LDLSWTVEVGTFDSF
+3016 
-3031 ILQYRD
+3031 
-3037 TEGNP
+3037 
-3042 RALPVDGAL
+3042 
-3051 RSLHL
+3051 
-3056 HDLAPSRRYKF
+3056 
-3067 NLYGISGRKRLG
+3067 
-3079 PVSTN
+3079 
-3084 AVTAAAPREEEPAPQ
+3084 
-3099 PSLGELS
+3099 
-3106 ASNVTHDSALLSW
+3106 
-3119 TVQAGTFDSFVL
+3119 
-3131 QYKDMEGNPQALPVD
+3131 PQALPVD

-3179 STDTVTAAAPREEEP
+3179 STDAVTAAALREKDPASEPSLGELSASNVTHDSALLSWTVQSGNFDSFLLQYKDAEGKPQALPVDGGSRTVTVANLAPSRRYKFNLYGISSRKRLGPVSTDAVTAAAPREEEP

-3203 SASDV
+3203 SASNV
-3208 THNSTL
+3208 THDSAL

-3220 SGDFDSFL
+3220 ARDFDSFLFQYKDAEGKLQVLPVDGGSRTVTITNLAPSRRYKFNLYGISGHKRLGPVSTDAVTAAALQEEEPSPQPSLGELSASNITHNSALLSWTVQAGTFDSFILQYKDAEGNPQALPVDGGSRTVTVANLAPSRRYKFNLYGVSDRKHLGPVSTDAVTAAAPRVEEPAPQPSLGELSASDVTHDSALLSWTVQAGDFDSFL

-3261 KFNLYGISGHKRL
+3261 KFNLYGISGRKRL
-3274 GPVSTDAVTAAA
+3274 GPVSTDAITAAA

-3337 ALPVGGASCR
+3337 ALPVDGGSR
-3347 VTVTNLAPSRR
+3347 TVTVANLAPSRR

-3385 REKEPAPQ
+3385 REEEPAPQ

-3424 LQYKDV
+3424 LQYKDTE
-3430 KGKPQ
+3430 GKPQ

-3472 ISTDAVT
+3472 VSTDAVT
-3479 DVAPREEEPAPQPSL
+3479 AVAPREEEPAPQPSL

-3501 ITHDSALL
+3501 VTHDSALL
-3509 SWTVEEGTFD
+3509 SWTVQVGTFDSFLLQYKDAEGKPQALPVNGESRTVTITNLAPSRRYKFNLYGISGRKRLGPVSTDAVTAAAPREEEPAPQPSLGELSASDVTHDSIPLSWTLEEGTFD

-3538 GESRTVTVA
+3538 GGSRTVTVANLAPSRRYKFNLYGISGRKRLGPISTDAVTAAGPREEEPAPQPSLGELSASDVTHDSIPLSWTVEEGTFDSFLLQYKDAEGNPQVLPVDGGSRTVTVA

-3567 LGPVSTDTVTA
+3567 LGPVSTDA
-3578 AAPWEEE
+3578 
-3585 PAPQPSLGE
+3585 
-3594 LSASDVTHDSALLS
+3594 
-3608 WTVEE
+3608 
-3613 GTFDSFLLQYKD
+3613 
-3625 AEGNPQALPVDGGSR
+3625 
-3640 SVTVANLAPSRRY
+3640 
-3653 KFNLYGISG
+3653 
-3662 RKRLGPVSTDAVTAA
+3662 
-3677 GPREEEPALQPSLGE
+3677 
-3692 LSASN
+3692 
-3697 VTHDSALLSWTVE
+3697 
-3710 GTFDSFLLQYKD
+3710 
-3722 AEGKPQALPVDG
+3722 
-3734 GSRSVT
+3734 
-3740 VANLALSRRYKFNL
+3740 
-3754 YGVSGRKRLGPVS
+3754 
-3767 TDTVTAP
+3767 VTAP

-3835 TVANLAPSRRY
+3835 TVTNLAPSRRY

-3859 GPVSTDAV
+3859 GPVSTDAI

-3920 QALPT
+3920 QVLPT

-3964 TATVPREEEP
+3964 TATAPREEEP

-4030 TVTNLAPSRR
+4030 TVANLAPSRR

-4053 LGPISTDT
+4053 LGPISTDAVTAAAPREEEPAPQPSLGELSASDVTHDSALLSWTVQAGTFDSFLLQYKDVEGKPQALPVAGGSRT
-4061 VTATALR
+4061 VTVANLAPSRRYKFNLYGISGRKRLGPVSTDAVTAVAPQ
-4068 EEEPAPQPSLGEL
+4068 EKEPAPQPSLGEL

-4129 VAHLAPS
+4129 IANLAPS

-4157 DTVTAAAP
+4157 DA
-4165 REEEPAPQPS
+4165 
-4175 LGELSASDV
+4175 
-4184 THDSALL
+4184 
-4191 SWTVQAGDFDS
+4191 
-4202 FLLQYKDAEGKPQAL
+4202 
-4217 PVDGGSRTVTV
+4217 
-4228 AHLAPSRRYKFNLY
+4228 
-4242 GISGRKRLGPVST
+4242 
-4255 DTVTAPREEG
+4255 VTAPREEG

-4275 SASDITHNSLDLSW
+4275 SASDITHDSLDLSW
-4289 TVEEGTFDSFI
+4289 TVKEGTFDSFI
-4300 LQYRDADSNPQV
+4300 LQYRDADGNPQA

-4322 TVAHL
+4322 TVANL

-4403 LQYRDGE
+4403 LQYKDAE
-4410 GKPQALPTD
+4410 GKPQALPAD

-4572 HFSDV
+4572 RFSDI

-4677 PRAPVQSYE
+4677 PRAPAQSYE

-4983 DPSRLLIPCAVSYR
+4983 DPSRLLTPCAVSYR